1 MAQLVVRNLPEAVK
15 ARLKRRAELHGR
27 SLEAEVRDILASVPA
42 APAARRPKGKGLGT
56 ILAEKLE
63 KHKVSKETWD
73 AFDRALAQLR
83 SNRSIGTGDFDP

>member
-42 APAARRPKGKGLGT
+42 APVRTKNKEGLGT
-56 ILAEKLE
+56 RLLKKLGNTSLTE
-63 KHKVSKETWD
+63 ADWKE
-73 AFDRALAQLR
+73 FDDGIKSLRKNWRARDIDL
-83 SNRSIGTGDFDP
+83 GE